1 MKQKFWLIMTFL
13 TFTFACQKK
22 LPDNAQ
28 LFNQYISAAN
38 SHNFGIL
45 KDLIAENAVWH
56 MVYDTLIGRDEV
68 LSPLRFDEAVNT
80 KLYVRNVQVR
90 GDTVDFDLVEKN
102 DVLYG
107 LGLDS
112 LTHFGRLVYSDAK
125 IVLKTFRFPPEP
137 FKTYSDAAIAFFKWL
152 RYSDS
157 LAYRQVIS
165 EDGKFQY
172 SHKAGKIMLDHIPKW
187 RKRNQ

>member
-1 MKQKFWLIMTFL
+1 M
-13 TFTFACQKK
+13 
-22 LPDNAQ
+22 
-28 LFNQYISAAN
+28 AAN
-38 SHNFGIL
+38 SHNFEKL
-45 KDLIAENAVWH
+45 TDLISENAVWY

-80 KLYVRNVQVR
+80 KLYVQNVQIR

-112 LTHFGRLVYSDAK
+112 LTHFGRFVYTDAK
-125 IVLKTFRFPPEP
+125 IVLTTFRFPPDP
-137 FKTYSDAAIAFFKWL
+137 FKKDSNTAVAFFDWL
-152 RYSDS
+152 RLSDS
-157 LAYRQVIS
+157 LAYRQVII

-172 SHKAGKIMLDHIPKW
+172 SHRAGKIIIDQIPKW
-187 RKRNQ
+187 RKSNQ